1 MAPVP
6 EPSIQSG
13 VPLAARSS
21 LRVGGPARW
30 FTVASSSEDVAGAH
44 AWSQAHGVPMVVL
57 GGGTNVVIADAGLDA
72 LVVAV
77 QPRGLAVVEDRETLS
92 VAAAAGEP
100 WDAVVEATE
109 HRRRP
114 ILLTAAAA
122 SMGMIPIAR
131 EVFWGPMAYAMIGG
145 IVIATLLTLLFLP
158 ALYVAWYKIREPK
171 KEAQ

>member
-1 MAPVP
+1 
-6 EPSIQSG
+6 
-13 VPLAARSS
+13 
-21 LRVGGPARW
+21 VGGPARW

-100 WDAVVEATE
+100 WMRWWK
-109 HRRRP
+109 RRWR
-114 ILLTAAAA
+114 A
-122 SMGMIPIAR
+122 
-131 EVFWGPMAYAMIGG
+131 EV
-145 IVIATLLTLLFLP
+145 P
-158 ALYVAWYKIREPK
+158 AWNACRVSPG
-171 KEAQ
+171 